1 MNDRETHIIQKVFLE
16 INTNSVRHG
25 YHLKDN
31 MSEFLQEKVM
41 PYIETYLAG
50 IEDRLGGHSLQLE
63 KIAIDMDLEDPF
75 RSHEAILDAVTTQLE
90 EQIKPLMENQ
100 QIYDVSGNKN
110 KLRGKDEIVRE
121 ISGDAFVPRNVR
133 ELQSV
138 IYFIRHGKRPWW
150 LTSDQAMNEL
160 LKPELLKS
168 LIRSDVR
175 SFSRYFMQEVQEIS
189 FRKRLI
195 RQFPDEIL
203 SYMLQH
209 VFADVSGTVNQKE
222 IPTQKI
228 RVLSGTSRVNFWRI
242 VLQLLLSAKQSTVV
256 SEAVWVS
263 VIKELSVKGLI
274 TGKPNAAQNKQ
285 VFKYLEEITTWE
297 IPLQIK
303 KRIQNAGP
311 GQDFINEENN
321 IAHNEQSEHMSLQTP
336 EKESVKDV
344 EIVKHKDSK
353 PQDQHADAPEEK
365 QKPQDQHADVFEE
378 KQKPQDQ
385 KKAENPA
392 AIEGKKVESSKEKV
406 QKSSDKKDVN
416 SNVDSETLKDT
427 REVTPA
433 KTKTAEELI
442 PPVEQVADSRKPS
455 QEHSDEV
462 VSPQP
467 QEHKLGEE
475 SDELLS
481 EKIHAEDA
489 AWEDTVQQQPAIY
502 ESAILENAGL
512 ILLHP
517 FLSHFLKNAGLM
529 DEQNNITDPLL
540 AVHALHFVATGKEQD
555 WEHTM
560 LFEKFICGISQ
571 EQSIVR
577 EVSIPEKIKIE
588 TTNLLNA
595 VLQNWEV
602 LQNSSHDLLR
612 HEFLQRPAKLI
623 VEDMSPRIVFERK
636 TQDLLLNKLPWN
648 ISLVKLPWHESL
660 IYVEW

>member
-1 MNDRETHIIQKVFLE
+1 MNDGGTHIIQKVFLE
-16 INTNSVRHG
+16 INTNSVSHG

-41 PYIETYLAG
+41 PYIEIYLAD

-90 EQIKPLMENQ
+90 EQIKPLMESQ
-100 QIYDVSGNKN
+100 QLYDVSGNKN
-110 KLRGKDEIVRE
+110 KLGSKNEMAKE
-121 ISGDAFVPRNVR
+121 ISGNAFVPRNVR

-160 LKPELLKS
+160 LNTGSLKS
-168 LIRSDVR
+168 LIQSDVP
-175 SFSRYFMQEVQEIS
+175 SFSRYFMQDIEEIS

-195 RQFPDEIL
+195 RQFPDEML

-228 RVLSGTSRVNFWRI
+228 RVLSSTSRVNFWRI

-263 VIKELSVKGLI
+263 VIKEFSVKGLI

-311 GQDFINEENN
+311 GQGFINEENN

-365 QKPQDQHADVFEE
+365 QKH
-378 KQKPQDQ
+378 QDQ

-489 AWEDTVQQQPAIY
+489 AWEDAVQQQPAIY

-560 LFEKFICGISQ
+560 LFEKFICGIPQ
-571 EQSIVR
+571 EQSIAR